1 MECKRL
7 LFLSL
12 ILALALA
19 SLSFFIQPVQATI
32 YRVQTVR
39 GESTS
44 SSSATATFGNSITTG
59 NVIVVIVGYYGSGT
73 LLSTIESGVSL
84 TERIRSVTYINHH
97 VIIFTGVV
105 SSGASRTI
113 TVTLSMAAS
122 DIIIDA
128 CEYQGVS
135 IIGGIPDLDAS
146 ATNYGNSAYPSTGI
160 TSTTSQASEIWV
172 GGIFAGGYGQSSP
185 TNGFTL
191 IDGVK
196 VAFGSLAYLDKNAFS
211 MGSAESSTTMAASYN
226 WVGAIITL
234 KASVTWHNVE
244 TWTIKSYGSDWVNVT
259 ISITGSGTTS
269 PAAGF
274 YNDTYRVGDTLT
286 ITAYPGVGYTYY
298 GMVRNGQLWTTSN
311 PGVITNLGNVGFQN
325 ESIQAIFME
334 WHDVETW
341 QIYGNMVGSWHIV
354 ESWTVRART
363 TVTWRVVESWTLK
376 VYAPSGFHS
385 VENWTIN
392 VIAASWR
399 SAENWTIMVNST
411 LAWRTIETWN
421 VSVTTTELGF
431 HDIETWTLN
440 MFAAKTVISWDPAM
454 QFYLKALGTY
464 VGFDDTAYFDSFTW
478 NLEDCTYISFTNIY
492 MDNGSPI
499 PSLTISMR
507 GGNVSFGQIDYMN
520 AVSFMFYANQGT
532 IVTLD
537 LTGLDATP
545 YTVIIDGVPMPVDT
559 GWIWDGTTLRVSYIM
574 PASTSH
580 VVLSWAVIS
589 TYWHDTEAWDVS
601 LNPAGAIISGIT
613 WYYRSN
619 TITTNSITGFEMSD
633 TMDNSLSYVSQNLG
647 VSSDAIQFG
656 FMAYMVNSRN
666 VSVSLTGDVPTAII
680 TRSIIGEGA
689 DSATVGISGSALVLG
704 MNSIDVKLYI
714 RLASSTWLLSGEF
727 TSQRL
732 MYTNLI
738 GSSWQF
744 NLYTKMELD
753 VLNNTVASCYW
764 GDTTHNSGISG
775 LSFQTPTPQQIAI
788 FYAGRGDWI
797 HAILYPY
804 MIYAGDGV
812 YGLGFL
818 FVGGVLYLR
827 HKKWEV
833 ILVCLFLFGG
843 VGGVGLLIPD
853 AAYRLLYVIVALA
866 LTWLLT
872 RVFK

>member
-1 MECKRL
+1 
-7 LFLSL
+7 
-12 ILALALA
+12 
-19 SLSFFIQPVQATI
+19 
-32 YRVQTVR
+32 
-39 GESTS
+39 
-44 SSSATATFGNSITTG
+44 
-59 NVIVVIVGYYGSGT
+59 VIVGYYGAGT
-73 LLSTIESGVSL
+73 LLSVTETGVTLS
-84 TERIRSVTYINHH
+84 ERIRSITYINHH

-105 SSGASRTI
+105 SSGANRTV

-135 IIGGIPDLDAS
+135 ITGGIPDLDRSAS
-146 ATNYGNSAYPSTGI
+146 NYGNSANPNTGF
-160 TSTTSQASEIWV
+160 TNTTTAASEIWV
-172 GGIFAGGYGQSSP
+172 GGIFAGAYGQSNS

-196 VAFGSLAYLDKNAFS
+196 IAFGSLAYLEKNAFL
-211 MGSAESSTTMAASYN
+211 MGQANSSTTMTTNYG

-234 KASVTWHNVE
+234 KASVNWHNVE
-244 TWTIKSYGSDWVNVT
+244 TWTIKSYGSDYVNVT

-274 YNDTYRVGDTLT
+274 YNTTYRRGDNLT

-298 GMVRNGQLWTTSN
+298 GIMRNGIFWTSSN
-311 PGVITNLGNVGFQN
+311 PGVLTNLGNVGFQN
-325 ESIQAIFME
+325 ESIQVLFME
-334 WHDVETW
+334 WHVVESW
-341 QIYGNMVGSWHIV
+341 QIYGNAASLWHTV

-363 TVTWRVVESWTLK
+363 TVTWRNVESWTLK
-376 VYAPSGFHS
+376 LYTPSGFHS

-392 VIAASWR
+392 VYAHSPIWN
-399 SAENWTIMVNST
+399 SAEDWTIMVNATS
-411 LAWRTIETWN
+411 AWHTIESWN
-421 VSVTTTELGF
+421 VSVTTTELAF

-440 MFAAKTVISWDPAM
+440 VLAAKQIIVWDPAIK
-454 QFYLKALGTY
+454 FYLQGLGSY
-464 VGFDDTAYFDSFTW
+464 IGFDDTVYFDNFTW
-478 NLEDCTYISFTNIY
+478 GPPYTEISFANIF
-492 MDNGSPI
+492 MDDGAPI
-499 PSLTISMR
+499 PSLTISMI

-532 IVTLD
+532 TVTLY
-537 LTGLDATP
+537 LTGLDSTP
-545 YTVIIDGVPMPVDT
+545 YTVTIDGVPMPVET
-559 GWIWDGTTLRVSYIM
+559 GWTWDGTMLTVSYVM

-580 VVLSWAVIS
+580 VVLSWLEVS
-589 TYWHDTEAWDVS
+589 TYWHDTETWDIS
-601 LNPAGAIISGIT
+601 LNPAGAIISGVT

-619 TITTNSITGFEMSD
+619 TITTNSITGFELSD
-633 TMDNSLSYVSQNLG
+633 TTDNSLSHVSQNLG

-656 FMAYMVNSRN
+656 FCAYMVNSHN
-666 VSVSLTGDVPTAII
+666 VSVSLTGDVPIAII
-680 TRSIIGEGA
+680 TRSTIGEGA

-704 MNSIDVKLYI
+704 MDSIDVKLYI

-775 LSFQTPTPQQIAI
+775 LSFQTPTPQMLALY
-788 FYAGRGDWI
+788 YAAHGDWV
-797 HAILYPY
+797 HAVLYPY
-804 MIYAGDGV
+804 MIYASDAV

-843 VGGVGLLIPD
+843 SGGLGLLIPD
-853 AAYRLLYVIVALA
+853 VAYRLLYVVTALA